1 MSETEAL
8 QVVDEASPNREDAKR
23 HGGLREHDE
32 SLVEIVA
39 AKVLIDWLRNRQQ
52 LLVPFTI
59 DLQKLDSVDIELL
72 LHGMV
77 AAAQADGTVDGK
89 ERERVRAALERL
101 NASEEQLAKLDGAL
115 DSPLPLAHALAEVK
129 DMQTGA
135 IVYAASLLAI
145 DRRKLVN
152 RQFLRYLAA
161 RLQLP
166 KDLTRSLEQRFFVSV
181 E

>member
-1 MSETEAL
+1 MSEA
-8 QVVDEASPNREDAKR
+8 QARAVVDEASPDKEDAAR

-32 SLVEIVA
+32 SLVEILA

-59 DLQKLDSVDIELL
+59 DLQKLESADVELL

-89 ERERVRAALERL
+89 ERERVRAVLERL
-101 NASEEQLAKLDGAL
+101 NGSEEQLGKLDAAL
-115 DSPLPLAHALAEVK
+115 DSPLPLAHALAKVR
-129 DMQTGA
+129 DVQTGA
-135 IVYAASLLAI
+135 VVYAASLLAI

-152 RQFLRYLAA
+152 RQYLRYLAA

-166 KDLTRSLEQRFFVSV
+166 KDLTRSLEQRFYAAVD
-181 E
+181 